1 MNVQNCMKR
10 LIVLC
15 LAAVVALPTCL
26 ADDPS
31 APRGSLRGLVVD
43 RSGRYVASANVL
55 IHGLSGSIER
65 TVASDPEGVFSV
77 RDLPAGA
84 YRITVSKE
92 GISGQAGTAIDVAQ
106 NQSTAVMIQFGTTDA
121 QLTPAGATSKPESAP
136 APTSSAAVVRTALG
150 TIVGVVRD
158 AAGRQVADAT
168 VTATRLDGN
177 GIRTTISN
185 SDGVYSFADM
195 PAGTYSVLTQADG
208 YPEVSTASLQVM
220 AGRPT
225 RTNITMAST
234 SAGAPAVTTA
244 ASGQTSPPAGAIVAP
259 VTTQAAP
266 VNSVVNQGLWARSV
280 NAVRY
285 LTQPSPVASVGTPPI
300 GALSRPAPA
309 TPNLPAQTQPTPT
322 PAAAVPDPKHRL
334 PEALEAPDPAP
345 AVDNDTPFA
354 YGDFTWLNGTPR
366 NKDVVLDTKFFTPE
380 IRFDTHY
387 MEDFN
392 QPKDHTIVGATES
405 FRSGEVQIEQASVG
419 GDFHWQNVRG
429 RILFM
434 QGLFASTTPRNDA
447 SSATGSNAGNTG
459 GVGQWDLQSAYKYV
473 SEAWG
478 GYHFNVNH
486 GLNVDAGIFVSYIG
500 LFSYYNFDNWTYQP
514 SYVSSNTPWFFNGL
528 RVQWFPTAKL
538 KIEPWVINGWQSYAK
553 FNGHM
558 GLGGQILWEP
568 KEWLKVVANQYG
580 FGQDNLGLPN
590 TERIHTDD
598 SIEVRY
604 YSKPENLG
612 LSKAAFS
619 LTGDA
624 GSQYGGGLC
633 GTCAPSKGKESFVGW
648 MLYDRMWFHKDLFA
662 VTLGGGEMSNYGR
675 YLTLLPPIDGAW
687 ASSGSVYFPELPGQK
702 AHMWDSTVTFH
713 YMPKQYITWWAEVGY
728 RHSDIPYFAGR
739 GGVTPPG
746 GNNGL
751 PQYYT
756 CMSGAS
762 AGTADLGAAESA
774 CGGGRSSVWFPDLR
788 RSETKL
794 SLGVMVKF

>member
-1 MNVQNCMKR
+1 MHMNVNKR
-10 LIVLC
+10 RNGLIVLC
-15 LAAVVALPTCL
+15 LAV
-26 ADDPS
+26 
-31 APRGSLRGLVVD
+31 SL
-43 RSGRYVASANVL
+43 
-55 IHGLSGSIER
+55 
-65 TVASDPEGVFSV
+65 
-77 RDLPAGA
+77 
-84 YRITVSKE
+84 
-92 GISGQAGTAIDVAQ
+92 
-106 NQSTAVMIQFGTTDA
+106 
-121 QLTPAGATSKPESAP
+121 AP
-136 APTSSAAVVRTALG
+136 ATVRAGDPPTSGKTATRAPTLVRAALG
-150 TIVGVVRD
+150 TIAGVVRD
-158 AAGRQVADAT
+158 ANQRPVADAT
-168 VTATRLDGN
+168 VTATRLDAD

-185 SDGVYSFADM
+185 SEGVYSFSDL
-195 PAGTYSVLTQADG
+195 PAGTYSVMTQADG
-208 YPEVSTASLQVM
+208 YADVSTSSLQVA

-225 RTNITMAST
+225 RTNITMAS
-234 SAGAPAVTTA
+234 APGAAPAVTGA
-244 ASGQTSPPAGAIVAP
+244 AGVAVAP
-259 VTTQAAP
+259 PAAP
-266 VNSVVNQGLWARSV
+266 VSVASAQPPSATPPAVSISQAQPVNSLASQSFLARTLRGASL
-280 NAVRY
+280 AVRNV
-285 LTQPSPVASVGTPPI
+285 TEPSPVASLGNPPL
-300 GALSRPAPA
+300 GALSRPTPGMPGIPAPA
-309 TPNLPAQTQPTPT
+309 QAPQVAPAA
-322 PAAAVPDPKHRL
+322 AAAVPATHKI

-345 AVDNDTPFA
+345 PVDNDTPFA
-354 YGDFTWLNGTPR
+354 FGDFTWLNGTPR

-380 IRFDTHY
+380 IRFDTHF

-392 QPKDHTIVGATES
+392 QPVDHTIVGATES

-429 RILFM
+429 RIILM
-434 QGLFASTTPRNDA
+434 QGLFATTTPRNDA
-447 SSATGSNAGNTG
+447 SSATGAYPGNTG
-459 GVGQWDLQSAYKYV
+459 GVGQWDLQNAYKYV

-528 RVQWFPTAKL
+528 RIQWFPTAKL

-553 FNGHM
+553 FNSHM
-558 GLGGQILWEP
+558 GLGGQLLWQP
-568 KEWLKVVANQYG
+568 KEWFKLVANQYG
-580 FGQDNLGLPN
+580 YGQDNLGLPN
-590 TERIHTDD
+590 TERLHTDD

-612 LSKAAFS
+612 LSKMAFS

-633 GTCAPSKGKESFVGW
+633 GTCAPSKGKESFLGW
-648 MLYDRMWFHKDLFA
+648 MLYDRLWFHKDLFA

-687 ASSGSVYFPELPGQK
+687 ASTGSVYFPELPGQK

-728 RHSDIPYFAGR
+728 RHADIPYFAGR

-746 GNNGL
+746 GNNGA

-762 AGTADLGAAESA
+762 AGTADLGAAETA

-794 SLGVMVKF
+794 SVGVMVKF